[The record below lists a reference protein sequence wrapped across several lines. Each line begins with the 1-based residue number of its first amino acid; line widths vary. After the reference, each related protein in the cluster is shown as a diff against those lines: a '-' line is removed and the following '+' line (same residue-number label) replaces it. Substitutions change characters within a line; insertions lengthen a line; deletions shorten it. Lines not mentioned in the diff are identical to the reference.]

1 MSPRHV
7 LLVDNDKRILALLS
21 GILEDEGFRVS
32 NAIDGHR
39 ALEIV
44 AEGNV
49 DAVILD
55 LVMPEMDGLVVLERL
70 KRTDPSLPVIMLS
83 GHGTIEKAV
92 KAVKMGAFDFLEK
105 PVSSQKIIV
114 AMQNCMAMSQ
124 LKRDQ
129 GFLLNEVAGHYRMIG
144 QSKAMRELLRVI
156 EKVAVDDSPVFVS
169 GESGTGKELV
179 ARAIHFQSRRA
190 ARPFKAVNCAAIPGD
205 LFEAELFGYEKGAF
219 TGAMR
224 SKPGSF
230 ELANQG
236 TLFLDEITETPIQ
249 LQPKLL
255 RAIDTQEIQRLGG
268 IDAQSLDIRFIA
280 ACNRDL
286 STALQQGLL
295 REDLYYRL
303 SVVNIHVPP
312 LRERREDIPLLVDYY
327 IDYFCRKRKINPIRF
342 KAGALEML
350 MAHDWPGNIRQLKNF
365 LEKIVI
371 LSDDTEI
378 TSAFVSRHLG
388 EGNGAAPGESL
399 EETRQ
404 KAEKERIELKLHALD
419 WNYEEAAR
427 QLGISRATLFNK
439 MKTLH
444 ITGKR
449 HRKV

>member
-1 MSPRHV
+1 MSQRHV
-7 LLVDNDKRILALLS
+7 LLVDNDKRVLALLS
-21 GILEDEGFRVS
+21 GILEEGGFLVS
-32 NAIDGHR
+32 NANDGRR
-39 ALEIV
+39 ALDIV
-44 AEGNV
+44 SEVNV
-49 DAVILD
+49 DAVVLD
-55 LVMPEMDGLVVLERL
+55 LVMPEMDGLAVLERL
-70 KRTDPSLPVIMLS
+70 KQIEPALPVIMLS
-83 GHGTIEKAV
+83 GHGTIERAV
-92 KAVKMGAFDFLEK
+92 RAVKMGAFDFLEK

-114 AMQNCMAMSQ
+114 ALENCMTMSQ

-144 QSKAMRELLRVI
+144 QSEAMRELLRLI
-156 EKVAVDDSPVFVS
+156 EKVAVDDSPVLVS

-190 ARPFKAVNCAAIPGD
+190 ARPFNAVNCAAIPGD

-219 TGAMR
+219 TGAIR

-236 TLFLDEITETPIQ
+236 TLFLDEITEMPIQ

-268 IDAQSLDIRFIA
+268 ISPQSLDIRFIA
-280 ACNRDL
+280 ACNCDL
-286 STALQQGLL
+286 STALQQGIL

-303 SVVNIHVPP
+303 SVVNLHVPP

-327 IDYFCRKRKINPIRF
+327 VDQFSQKRKMNPIRF
-342 KAGALEML
+342 QAGALEIL

-365 LEKIVI
+365 LEKVVI
-371 LSDDTEI
+371 LSDDAEI
-378 TSAFVSRHLG
+378 TPEFVLRNLDR
-388 EGNGAAPGESL
+388 GNGIASGESL

-404 KAEKERIELKLHALD
+404 KAEKERIELKLQALD
-419 WNYEEAAR
+419 WNYEEAAL